1 MMTENKRAYLEI
13 TARIVIWIIA
23 TFFELALLYAWSMGK
38 LNGNKDN
45 RWLVY
50 ILVIAT
56 AGGSLLFAAITELL
70 HKQWTTWKI
79 IIVNTILAAIPCLSC
94 YGLAYATKDAGDI
107 PIFSWLFM
115 GIAFLGTPLAVI
127 VPINTIISRIHYL
140 YCHKNKKE

>member
-1 MMTENKRAYLEI
+1 MTENQTDNSEKRE
-13 TARIVIWIIA
+13 RIVIWIIA
-23 TFFELALLYAWSMGK
+23 TFFELALLYAWLMGK

-56 AGGSLLFAAITELL
+56 ASGSLLFAATTELL

-79 IIVNTILAAIPCLSC
+79 IIVNTILAAIPCLSG
-94 YGLAYATKDAGDI
+94 YGLAYATKDIG
-107 PIFSWLFM
+107 WLFM

-140 YCHKNKKE
+140 YCRKNKKE